1 MFCVNYECQMQ
12 VVMKRI
18 DSLNVMSS
26 CFVLRYYVFLF
37 IYYLIDREY
46 LNVFLIV
53 FVYCI
58 LKYYYVEWIL
68 NIDYFFF
75 FF

>member
-1 MFCVNYECQMQ
+1 
-12 VVMKRI
+12 MKRI
-18 DSLNVMSS
+18 DSLNVMRS

-53 FVYCI
+53 FCLLYIKVLLCGMDF
-58 LKYYYVEWIL
+58 KYRL
-68 NIDYFFF
+68 FFF
-75 FF
+75 FFLI

>member
-1 MFCVNYECQMQ
+1 
-12 VVMKRI
+12 MKRI

-75 FF
+75 FFFDIIELFVIYI